1 MISLESCC
9 DWEYEHQYEIQ
20 IWWLIVMFEKMK
32 ERARQRQEEKEQKI
46 LEEKKKLVSLSEKE
60 LLAEILLELKRIES
74 RIDEVETS
82 LLIK

>member
-1 MISLESCC
+1 
-9 DWEYEHQYEIQ
+9 
-20 IWWLIVMFEKMK
+20 MFEKMK